1 MSLAT
6 TSRRP
11 EAHLDAD
18 ARERSEKAAAAAF
31 GVVRR
36 AIVEGVPVTRRGL
49 ADEAAYTLDMPAP
62 EALRE
67 LDLVAQRLGI
77 ASLA

>member
-11 EAHLDAD
+11 EAHLDA
-18 ARERSEKAAAAAF
+18 ERSEKAAAPAF